1 MYQILFID
9 SGVGGLSVL
18 AHTLKLCKQKYI
30 YYADTLFAPYGDKP
44 CTFLQNRLASIIRS
58 LLQKY
63 PIKVV
68 VLACNTATITSI
80 QWLRQMFPELI
91 FVGTEPAIN
100 LANKQGFMKPALI
113 ATKQTILNLKQDAS
127 NQIILIP
134 CIKLAS
140 IIEHY
145 TLNPNIENQYK
156 LFCELHLLKTKLQ
169 YTDCVILGCTHYS
182 IIKNIISRVFQKT
195 LIDGNNSVARRI
207 STLNVAK
214 NTKSNVKIVTSSQNL
229 QELQKYKKILKQILA
244 NPINL

>member
-169 YTDCVILGCTHYS
+169 YADCVILGCTHYS